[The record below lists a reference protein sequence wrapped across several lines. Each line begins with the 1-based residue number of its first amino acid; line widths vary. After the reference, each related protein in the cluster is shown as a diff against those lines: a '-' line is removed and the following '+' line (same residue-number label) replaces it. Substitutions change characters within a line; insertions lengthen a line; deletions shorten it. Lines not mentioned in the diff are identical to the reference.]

1 MAELQPGT
9 LIEKRYRIERKLGAG
24 GFATV
29 YAAHH
34 EGLDRPAALKV
45 LDIHSH
51 AVDDAFLQRFHREA
65 KVAAQLEHPNVVRIF
80 DFGELDDGA
89 PYIAMERLSGHDLE
103 QEIKLNGAMNVDR
116 MSRLFVPVLD
126 ALAGAHARGVVHK
139 DLKPSNLFILQ
150 PGTID
155 ERMVV
160 LDFGIARVMD
170 ARTQYTQAGTFAGT
184 PAYLAPEYIK
194 DQSVTPTVDV
204 YQMGLIIIEALIG
217 RPVVSAN
224 SAVAYLMKHVQGEH
238 DVPSEL
244 RTSKLGEILVRA
256 IAVEPT
262 QRFANAGELRDA
274 LMAWSASR
282 STPTV
287 QPTLLGTPELIT
299 PAQIATAKRTVA
311 PPPARKKSSSGAT
324 LFLIVLFAGFL
335 MFMGLFM
342 LILIAGL
349 AQ

>member
-1 MAELQPGT
+1 MKELQPGM

-51 AVDDAFLQRFHREA
+51 AVDEAFLQRFHREA

-89 PYIAMERLSGHDLE
+89 PYIAMERLDGHDLE
-103 QEIKLNGAMNVDR
+103 QEIKKNGAMNVDR
-116 MSRLFVPVLD
+116 MTRLFLPVLD
-126 ALAGAHARGVVHK
+126 ALSQAHHKGVVHK
-139 DLKPSNLFILQ
+139 DLKPSNLFLLR
-150 PGTID
+150 PGQDD

-170 ARTQYTQAGTFAGT
+170 ARTQYTQVGTFAGT
-184 PAYLAPEYIK
+184 PAYLAPEYIR

-204 YQMGLIIIEALIG
+204 YQMGLIIIEVLIG

-244 RTSKLGEILVRA
+244 RASKLGAMLLNA
-256 IAVEPT
+256 IEVDPT
-262 QRFANAGELRDA
+262 QRFSDAGVFRDA
-274 LMAWSASR
+274 LAAWFAAR
-282 STPTV
+282 STPKAV
-287 QPTLLGTPELIT
+287 STLRQAPNTIH
-299 PAQIATAKRTVA
+299 PARTAEPARRKPA
-311 PPPARKKSSSGAT
+311 PRKKSSALT
-324 LFLIVLFAGFL
+324 TIILLILVMGFFA
-335 MFMGLFM
+335 MMGLVM
-342 LILIAGL
+342 LVILASMVE
-349 AQ
+349 